1 MGSLKDF
8 FENIN
13 FEKNQQTTK
22 IMQNYPSYKEFIFTQ
37 ETEEKLRQ
45 TVALVTE
52 REDQIH
58 QLQGEL
64 QDTEKVLTL
73 NLNAPIAAKFVCFSR
88 LQKC

>member
-1 MGSLKDF
+1 
-8 FENIN
+8 
-13 FEKNQQTTK
+13 
-22 IMQNYPSYKEFIFTQ
+22 MQNYPSCKELIFTK

-73 NLNAPIAAKFVCFSR
+73 NFFFASGNFYRLLINFANSLDPGQNVCPD
-88 LQKC
+88 LDPNCLTL

>member
-1 MGSLKDF
+1 
-8 FENIN
+8 
-13 FEKNQQTTK
+13 
-22 IMQNYPSYKEFIFTQ
+22 MQYYPSCKEFIFTQ

-64 QDTEKVLTL
+64 QDTEKVLT
-73 NLNAPIAAKFVCFSR
+73 
-88 LQKC
+88 